1 MVEQAARIYVMSIS
15 HAQMLLQVS
24 PHAQPKVQLL
34 NEEGVSDPI
43 GGDLETYRNC
53 AREIETSVKEILKQ
67 F

>member
-1 MVEQAARIYVMSIS
+1 
-15 HAQMLLQVS
+15 MLLQVS
-24 PHAQPKVQLL
+24 PHAQAKVQLL